1 MEKNWRDYCLDPEIA
16 SAGNR
21 AALLRDG
28 EEAFAAMEELIL
40 SARRRLLLEFY
51 SFSDDSAGRRFGELL
66 AARASAG
73 VETYLIYDSVG
84 SILTDRDFFR
94 DLGRR
99 GVKVGEFHPVVPW
112 KPHWNWGR
120 RNHRKMICA
129 DSGSAIVG
137 GFNMTERDAPRSM
150 GGVGWKDAQ
159 VRVDGPVA
167 AEIERLFWDSWA
179 LCGKTSPPTGAAPKS
194 SGREHTAVLSASGFR
209 QERSI
214 RRAYRHAIDSAR
226 ERIRITNAYF
236 LPDRSIRKSLMRAAR
251 RGVDVR
257 IITPGKTDH
266 PYVRWASWAMFP
278 RMIRSGVRIYEWTGQ
293 ILHSKTAVIDGVW
306 SSVGSHNLDHRS
318 LQYNLELNVNVFG
331 PAFGREMERLFNEDL
346 SACREVTIEECRARP
361 FLHKAASA
369 ALYMMRSWL

>member
-1 MEKNWRDYCLDPEIA
+1 MNWRDYCLDPGIA
-16 SAGNR
+16 SGGNS
-21 AALLRDG
+21 ASLLRG
-28 EEAFAAMEELIL
+28 GREAFPAMEELIL
-40 SARRRLLLEFY
+40 SARRRLLLDFY
-51 SFSDDSAGRRFGELL
+51 SFSDDAVGRRFGELL

-84 SILTDRDFFR
+84 SIRTDRDFFR
-94 DLGRR
+94 DLARR
-99 GVKVGEFHPVVPW
+99 GVRVGEFHPVVPW
-112 KPHWNWGR
+112 KPHWNWVR

-129 DSGSAIVG
+129 DTATAIVG

-150 GGVGWKDAQ
+150 GGAGWKDAQ
-159 VRVDGPVA
+159 VRVSGPVA
-167 AEIERLFWDSWA
+167 GEIERLFWDSWS
-179 LCGKTSPPTGAAPKS
+179 LCGKSSPKS
-194 SGREHTAVLSASGFR
+194 VPVPAHAGREHASVLSASGFR

-236 LPDRSIRKSLMRAAR
+236 LPDRIIRKSLMRAAR

-278 RMIRSGVRIYEWTGQ
+278 RMMRAGVRIYEWTGE

-318 LQYNLELNVNVFG
+318 LHYNLELNVNVFG
-331 PAFGREMERLFNEDL
+331 PAFGREMEELFESDL
-346 SACREVTIEECRARP
+346 LSCREVTLAECRSRP

-369 ALYMMRSWL
+369 VLYLMRSWL

>member
-1 MEKNWRDYCLDPEIA
+1 MNWRDYCLDPGIA
-16 SAGNR
+16 SGGN
-21 AALLRDG
+21 AAELLRG
-28 EEAFAAMEELIL
+28 GQEAFSAMEALIA
-40 SARRRLLLEFY
+40 SARRRLLLDFY
-51 SFSDDSAGRRFGELL
+51 SFSDDAIGRRFGELL
-66 AARASAG
+66 AVRASAG

-94 DLGRR
+94 DLARR
-99 GVKVGEFHPVVPW
+99 GVRVGEFHPVVPW
-112 KPHWNWGR
+112 KPHWNWVR

-129 DSGSAIVG
+129 DTGTAIVG

-150 GGVGWKDAQ
+150 GGAGWKDAQ
-159 VRVDGPVA
+159 VRVSGPVVG
-167 AEIERLFWDSWA
+167 EIESLFWDSWS
-179 LCGKTSPPTGAAPKS
+179 LCGKSAPKPVS
-194 SGREHTAVLSASGFR
+194 APAHAGREHAAVLSASGFR

-236 LPDRSIRKSLMRAAR
+236 LPDRIIRKSLMRAAR
-251 RGVDVR
+251 RGVDVK

-278 RMIRSGVRIYEWTGQ
+278 RMIRAGVRIYEWTGE

-318 LQYNLELNVNVFG
+318 LHYNLELNVNVFG
-331 PAFGREMERLFNEDL
+331 PSFGREMEALFESDL
-346 SACREVTIEECRARP
+346 LACREVTLEECRSRP
-361 FLHKAASA
+361 FPHKAASA
-369 ALYMMRSWL
+369 VLYLMRSWL

>member
-1 MEKNWRDYCLDPEIA
+1 MNWRDYCLEPGIA
-16 SAGNR
+16 SGGNEAR
-21 AALLRDG
+21 LLRGG
-28 EEAFAAMEELIL
+28 EEAFAAMEELVL

-51 SFSDDSAGRRFGELL
+51 SFSDDSAGRRFGELI
-66 AARASAG
+66 ASRAEAG

-84 SILTDRDFFR
+84 SILADRDFFR
-94 DLGRR
+94 DLARR
-99 GVKVGEFHPVVPW
+99 GVRVGEFHPVVPW

-129 DSGSAIVG
+129 DSSSAIVG

-150 GGVGWKDAQ
+150 GGGGWKDAQ
-159 VRVDGPVA
+159 VRVSGPVA
-167 AEIERLFWDSWA
+167 AEIEELFWDSWV
-179 LCGKTSPPTGAAPKS
+179 LCGKRPPARGPAPRGQ
-194 SGREHTAVLSASGFR
+194 GREHAAVLSASGFR
-209 QERSI
+209 QSRSI
-214 RRAYRHAIDSAR
+214 RRAYRYAIDRAR

-236 LPDRSIRKSLMRAAR
+236 LPDRIIRKSLMRAAR

-278 RMIRSGVRIYEWTGQ
+278 RMIRSGVRIHEWTGE

-318 LQYNLELNVNVFG
+318 LHYNLELNVNVFG
-331 PAFGREMERLFNEDL
+331 PAFGRAMEELFDSDL
-346 SACREVTIEECRARP
+346 RSCREVTPEECRSRP

-369 ALYMMRSWL
+369 VLYMLRSWL